1 MKAAQR
7 RVVTNLFLAGIDSKE
22 TQMRVARTL
31 RAEWETFLA
40 ETAFAFSEDA
50 LSKEMV
56 SLEEAGLEDDFVVD
70 TVPAAQ
76 AEYYADEA

>member
-1 MKAAQR
+1 M
-7 RVVTNLFLAGIDSKE
+7 SK
-22 TQMRVARTL
+22 V
-31 RAEWETFLA
+31 
-40 ETAFAFSEDA
+40 
-50 LSKEMV
+50 MV